1 MTDADTAA
9 PSAAIATL
17 SFEAALAEL
26 ETIVRQLEAGQ
37 VPLDATIGLYE
48 RATMLRQH
56 CDARLKDA
64 EMRIERI
71 VAGPGGS
78 VSAAPFDEPA

>member
-1 MTDADTAA
+1 MTDPASA
-9 PSAAIATL
+9 PPVTDIASL

-48 RATMLRQH
+48 RATVLRQH

-71 VAGPGGS
+71 VARSDGS
-78 VSAAPFDEPA
+78 VGTAPFDEQG

>member
-1 MTDADTAA
+1 MNTSTTPPAHVDIA
-9 PSAAIATL
+9 PL

-71 VAGPGGS
+71 VTKPDGTVAT
-78 VSAAPFDEPA
+78 APFDDPA

>member
-1 MTDADTAA
+1 MTDPASAPPAAD
-9 PSAAIATL
+9 IATL

-71 VAGPGGS
+71 VAGPDGA
-78 VSAAPFDEPA
+78 VRTTPFDEQG

>member
-1 MTDADTAA
+1 MTDPASQPE
-9 PSAAIATL
+9 PSAIATL

-71 VAGPGGS
+71 VAGPSGA
-78 VSAAPFDEPA
+78 VAAVPFDDPA

>member
-1 MTDADTAA
+1 MTQPASPAPTAD
-9 PSAAIATL
+9 IASL

-71 VAGPGGS
+71 VAGPDGR
-78 VSAAPFDEPA
+78 VAAVPFDEQR

>member
-1 MTDADTAA
+1 MTDTAPAA
-9 PSAAIATL
+9 PATDIATL

-48 RATMLRQH
+48 RATKLRQH
-56 CDARLKDA
+56 CDARLQDA

-71 VAGPGGS
+71 VAGPNGA
-78 VSAAPFDEPA
+78 VSTAPFDEQG